1 MTIFV
6 LGLSKED
13 AMVLLQK
20 VVNEVTFFSLRT
32 AHKRVNL
39 NNRMSNFSFQMFS
52 LNAFFERFAVTQ
64 NFPFTTLQLL
74 SFVDST

>member
-1 MTIFV
+1 MTIFA

-32 AHKRVNL
+32 RVNL

-74 SFVDST
+74 SFVDSST